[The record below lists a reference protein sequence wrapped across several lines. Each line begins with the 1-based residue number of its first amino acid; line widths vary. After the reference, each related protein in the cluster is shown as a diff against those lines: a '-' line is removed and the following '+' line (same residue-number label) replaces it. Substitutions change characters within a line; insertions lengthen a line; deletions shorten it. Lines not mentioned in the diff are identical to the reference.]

1 MLAQGCSHLRAGL
14 GLERPPPDAP
24 LHSGAPHAQQVCA
37 GVGETPRFLPTGTS
51 PQGCWSVLT
60 TCRLPVLRA
69 SQREQGESGLSPTI
83 QPCIHTLSFCHS
95 LWLHAVGGG
104 YTLWEGVTHCGRGLH
119 EGVAQETGSLGA
131 SWRLDP
137 TLSSREE
144 LSAAPVAG

>member
-83 QPCIHTLSFCHS
+83 DLD
-95 LWLHAVGGG
+95 
-104 YTLWEGVTHCGRGLH
+104 GRC
-119 EGVAQETGSLGA
+119 
-131 SWRLDP
+131 
-137 TLSSREE
+137 E
-144 LSAAPVAG
+144 LAPVIFFTWFMKVKLL